1 MVALKGR
8 SLPFKT
14 ITLQIQKMKHWIE
27 AARLR
32 TLPLSVS
39 GIIVGSMYALA
50 NPTDDVLTPTEVFNW
65 KLFAFAI
72 ITTLGLQILS
82 NFANDYGDGMKGTD
96 NEDRVGPKR
105 TIQSGVITP
114 KAMKNAIVLTSIL
127 TFLSAIYL
135 IYLAFGAHN
144 LGYSLFYLILGIA
157 AIASAIRYTVGNSAY
172 GYRGFGDVFVFV
184 FFGLVSTLGVNFLY
198 SKQLD
203 AILFLPATAIGF
215 LSVAVL
221 NLNNMR
227 DEASDRRSGK
237 NTLVVKIG
245 IENAKKYHYFLIVGA
260 MILVLLFAYLSN
272 FNFDQ
277 YLFVLAYFPLVKHL
291 VTISKNH
298 NSKLLD
304 PELKKV
310 ALTTFALSVLL
321 ALCMIFFFSDL
332 IVNNS

>member
-1 MVALKGR
+1 
-8 SLPFKT
+8 
-14 ITLQIQKMKHWIE
+14 MKHWIE

-114 KAMKNAIVLTSIL
+114 QAMKRAIVLTSVL
-127 TFLSAIYL
+127 TLLSAIYL

-144 LGYSLFYLILGIA
+144 VGYSLFYLILGIA

-221 NLNNMR
+221 NLNNLR
-227 DEASDRRSGK
+227 DEASDRKSGK

-277 YLFVLAYFPLVKHL
+277 YLFVLAYFPLVKHV
-291 VTISKNH
+291 VTVYKNH

-310 ALTTFALSVLL
+310 ALSTFALSVML

>member
-1 MVALKGR
+1 
-8 SLPFKT
+8 
-14 ITLQIQKMKHWIE
+14 MKHWIE

-82 NFANDYGDGMKGTD
+82 NFANDYGDGIKGTD

-114 KAMKNAIVLTSIL
+114 QAMKSAIILTSVLTL
-127 TFLSAIYL
+127 LSAIYL
-135 IYLAFGAHN
+135 IYLAFGVHN

-203 AILFLPATAIGF
+203 VVLILPATAIGF

-227 DEASDRRSGK
+227 DEASDRKSGK
-237 NTLVVKIG
+237 NTLVVKMG
-245 IENAKKYHYFLIVGA
+245 IENAKKYHYFLTVGA
-260 MILVLLFAYLSN
+260 MILVLLFAVLSD

-277 YLFVLAYFPLVKHL
+277 YLFLLAYIPLIKHL
-291 VTISKNH
+291 NTVRKNE
-298 NSKLLD
+298 NTKLLD

-310 ALTTFALSVLL
+310 ALSTFALSILL

>member
-1 MVALKGR
+1 
-8 SLPFKT
+8 
-14 ITLQIQKMKHWIE
+14 MKHWIE

-65 KLFAFAI
+65 NLFTFAI
-72 ITTLGLQILS
+72 LTTLGLQILS
-82 NFANDYGDGMKGTD
+82 NFANDYGDGIKGTD

-114 KAMKNAIVLTSIL
+114 QAMKRAIILTSGL
-127 TFLSAIYL
+127 TLFSAIYL

-203 AILFLPATAIGF
+203 AILILPATAIGF

-227 DEASDRRSGK
+227 DEASDRKSGK
-237 NTLVVKIG
+237 NTLVVKMG
-245 IENAKKYHYFLIVGA
+245 IENAKKYHYFLIIGA
-260 MILVLLFAYLSN
+260 MVLVVVFAILSG

-277 YLFVLAYFPLVKHL
+277 YLFLIAYLPLVKHL
-291 VTISKNH
+291 ITVYN
-298 NSKLLD
+298 NQNNKLLD

-310 ALTTFALSVLL
+310 ALSTFALSVLL
-321 ALCMIFFFSDL
+321 ALCMIFFFSDV